1 MKKLLLALSL
11 FGLFGSVSAQMNI
24 VITDSSGAV
33 VTGSTV
39 NYTIPCNLLDTR
51 IWHITNAGGN
61 QITIKVKKT
70 ILTLNDPGATVYFCT
85 DINCYSPSQTLSLA
99 VAVAGSGG
107 SELLTTDHFPNNIAG
122 VTLVRYTVI
131 NQANL
136 SDSAYFLINY
146 TSVCSPGGINS
157 PSIVKPTVSNP
168 APNPA
173 SSYFTVNYKLG
184 STNPAGAKMVIY
196 NMLGDR
202 VMETIVEENEGTIKM
217 DVSNLEQGIYFCN
230 LESEGR
236 MLSTRRLVVT
246 H

>member
-1 MKKLLLALSL
+1 MKKLLLSLSL
-11 FGLFGSVSAQMNI
+11 VGLFGSLSAQMNI
-24 VITDSSGAV
+24 VITDSSGTV
-33 VTGSTV
+33 VTGTTV

-51 IWHITNAGGN
+51 TWHITNAGGN
-61 QITIKVKKT
+61 QINIKVKKT

-85 DINCYSPSQTLSLA
+85 DINCYSPSQTLSLT

-107 SELLTTDHFPNNIAG
+107 TELLTTDHYPNGVAG
-122 VTLVRYTVI
+122 ITLVRYTVI

-136 SDSAYFLINY
+136 NDTAYFLINY
-146 TSVCSPGGINS
+146 TSVCPGGINA
-157 PSIVKPTVSNP
+157 PAIVKPTVSNP

-173 SSYFTVNYKLG
+173 STFFSINYKLG
-184 STNPAGAKMVIY
+184 SANPVGAKMVIY

-217 DVSNLEQGIYFCN
+217 DVSSLEQGIYFCN
-230 LESEGR
+230 LESDGR